1 MSYKTE
7 VNGVQIFGNN
17 EIFPEWLEFIKSQGI
32 EIDEECCYDGKITD
46 FMGALQCLETI
57 VMKLEKKQQDEI
69 AELKKKEQNNKDPNR
84 QEYFNEVLHNPNSRF
99 YKTSLFDWRNIY
111 TETLIAMESKDDFEL
126 SLFDQLLEIIQNSS
140 IFLPYN
146 FYLACKDVLQ
156 RDKMNTIEKHFFCYK
171 IKDGESIHIRA
182 C

>member
-69 AELKKKEQNNKDPNR
+69 AELKKKEQN
-84 QEYFNEVLHNPNSRF
+84 F

-156 RDKMNTIEKHFFCYK
+156 RDKINTIEKHFFCYK